1 MQLKSRLVFLHAHQ
15 KVYRLRNISVAYWLK
30 ELGAALP
37 HQSGVRIPTPFPVY
51 DCQRLTDSS
60 HIFILQWV
68 KQLKQKPKSKVGKTR
83 KSPRVP
89 EIPVC
94 YIESSESNG
103 RSNVKSPKAKGKA
116 TGKSPRAAVKAPQ
129 QATGKSPRA
138 AVKSPQQA
146 TRKSPRAAVKSPKQ
160 ATRKSPRVTAKP
172 VCQVICILPIT
183 PFFQGI
189 LHLLYNPLIKLLV
202 AVVTVGSRCILCR
215 LPHRGLW
222 QVRWSCACWNC
233 WRATAM
239 TR

>member
-1 MQLKSRLVFLHAHQ
+1 M
-15 KVYRLRNISVAYWLK
+15 
-30 ELGAALP
+30 
-37 HQSGVRIPTPFPVY
+37 
-51 DCQRLTDSS
+51 DSS

-103 RSNVKSPKAKGKA
+103 NVKSPKAKGKA
-116 TGKSPRAAVKAPQ
+116 TGKSPRAAVK
-129 QATGKSPRA
+129 SP
-138 AVKSPQQA
+138 KQA

-160 ATRKSPRVTAKP
+160 ATRKSPRAAVKSPKQATRKSPRATAKL

-189 LHLLYNPLIKLLV
+189 LHFC
-202 AVVTVGSRCILCR
+202 TT
-215 LPHRGLW
+215 H
-222 QVRWSCACWNC
+222 
-233 WRATAM
+233 
-239 TR
+239 

>member
-1 MQLKSRLVFLHAHQ
+1 M
-15 KVYRLRNISVAYWLK
+15 
-30 ELGAALP
+30 
-37 HQSGVRIPTPFPVY
+37 
-51 DCQRLTDSS
+51 
-60 HIFILQWV
+60 
-68 KQLKQKPKSKVGKTR
+68 GKTR

-116 TGKSPRAAVKAPQ
+116 TEKSPRAAVKSPQ

-138 AVKSPQQA
+138 AVKSPQQT

-160 ATRKSPRVTAKP
+160 ATRKSPRATANL
-172 VCQVICILPIT
+172 VCQAICILPIM

-202 AVVTVGSRCILCR
+202 AVVTVSSRCILCR

-233 WRATAM
+233 WRVTAK

>member
-15 KVYRLRNISVAYWLK
+15 KVYRLRNISVAYQLK
-30 ELGAALP
+30 ELGAALL
-37 HQSGVRIPTPFPVY
+37 HQSGAHIPTPFPVY
-51 DCQRLTDSS
+51 DCQRSTDSS

-68 KQLKQKPKSKVGKTR
+68 KQLKQKLKSKVGKTR

-116 TGKSPRAAVKAPQ
+116 TGKSPRAAVK
-129 QATGKSPRA
+129 
-138 AVKSPQQA
+138 
-146 TRKSPRAAVKSPKQ
+146 SPKQ

-172 VCQVICILPIT
+172 VCQVICILPIM

-222 QVRWSCACWNC
+222 QVQLSCTCWNC
-233 WRATAM
+233 SRATTMIRWLLFLFGSSGAQFLSGHLQSKRY
-239 TR
+239 TT

>member
-37 HQSGVRIPTPFPVY
+37 HQSGVHIPTPFPVY
-51 DCQRLTDSS
+51 DCQRSTDSS

-146 TRKSPRAAVKSPKQ
+146 TRKSPRA
-160 ATRKSPRVTAKP
+160 TAKM
-172 VCQVICILPIT
+172 VCQAICILPIT

-202 AVVTVGSRCILCR
+202 AVVTVGSQCILCC

-222 QVRWSCACWNC
+222 QVWWSCACWNC
-233 WRATAM
+233 WRANAM

>member
-1 MQLKSRLVFLHAHQ
+1 M
-15 KVYRLRNISVAYWLK
+15 RNISVAYQLK

-51 DCQRLTDSS
+51 DCQRSTDSS

-68 KQLKQKPKSKVGKTR
+68 KQLKHKTKSKVGKTR

-116 TGKSPRAAVKAPQ
+116 TGKSPRTAVKA
-129 QATGKSPRA
+129 
-138 AVKSPQQA
+138 PQQA
-146 TRKSPRAAVKSPKQ
+146 TRKSPRA
-160 ATRKSPRVTAKP
+160 TAKP
-172 VCQVICILPIT
+172 VCQAICILPVM

-202 AVVTVGSRCILCR
+202 AMVTVSSQCILCR
-215 LPHRGLW
+215 SPHRGLW
-222 QVRWSCACWNC
+222 QVW
-233 WRATAM
+233 
-239 TR
+239 

>member
-1 MQLKSRLVFLHAHQ
+1 MHTKKCIL
-15 KVYRLRNISVAYWLK
+15 LRNIWVAYRLK
-30 ELGAALP
+30 ELRAALP
-37 HQSGVRIPTPFPVY
+37 HQSGVCIPTPFPVY

-103 RSNVKSPKAKGKA
+103 RSNVKSSYAKGKA

-138 AVKSPQQA
+138 AVKSPHRQLG
-146 TRKSPRAAVKSPKQ
+146 S
-160 ATRKSPRVTAKP
+160 
-172 VCQVICILPIT
+172 L
-183 PFFQGI
+183 QGQ
-189 LHLLYNPLIKLLV
+189 L
-202 AVVTVGSRCILCR
+202 
-215 LPHRGLW
+215 
-222 QVRWSCACWNC
+222 
-233 WRATAM
+233 
-239 TR
+239 

>member
-15 KVYRLRNISVAYWLK
+15 KVYRLRNISVAYRLK

-37 HQSGVRIPTPFPVY
+37 HQSGVHIHTPFPVY

-160 ATRKSPRVTAKP
+160 ATRKSPRAAAKP
-172 VCQVICILPIT
+172 VCQAICILPIM

-202 AVVTVGSRCILCR
+202 AVVTVGSRCILCH

-222 QVRWSCACWNC
+222 QVWWSCTCWNC
-233 WRATAM
+233 WRVTAM

>member
-15 KVYRLRNISVAYWLK
+15 KVYWLRNISVAYWLK

-37 HQSGVRIPTPFPVY
+37 HQSGVRIRTPFPVY
-51 DCQRLTDSS
+51 DCQRSTDSS

-68 KQLKQKPKSKVGKTR
+68 KQLKQKPKSKVEKTR

-94 YIESSESNG
+94 YIESSEFNC

-116 TGKSPRAAVKAPQ
+116 TGKSPRAAVKSPQ
-129 QATGKSPRA
+129 QATGKSP
-138 AVKSPQQA
+138 K
-146 TRKSPRAAVKSPKQ
+146 AAVKSPKQ
-160 ATRKSPRVTAKP
+160 ATRKSPRATAKP

-183 PFFQGI
+183 PFCQGI

-202 AVVTVGSRCILCR
+202 AVVTVGSRCILCC
-215 LPHRGLW
+215 LFHRGLW
-222 QVRWSCACWNC
+222 QVWWSCACWNC
-233 WRATAM
+233 WRVTAT

>member
-1 MQLKSRLVFLHAHQ
+1 M
-15 KVYRLRNISVAYWLK
+15 YWLRNKLVAYQLK

-37 HQSGVRIPTPFPVY
+37 HRSGVHIPTPFPVY
-51 DCQRLTDSS
+51 DCQRSTDSS

-68 KQLKQKPKSKVGKTR
+68 KQLKQKTKSKVGKTR

-89 EIPVC
+89 EICVC

-103 RSNVKSPKAKGKA
+103 RSNVKSPKAKGKE
-116 TGKSPRAAVKAPQ
+116 
-129 QATGKSPRA
+129 
-138 AVKSPQQA
+138 
-146 TRKSPRAAVKSPKQ
+146 TRKSPRA
-160 ATRKSPRVTAKP
+160 TAKP
-172 VCQVICILPIT
+172 VCQVTCILPIT

-202 AVVTVGSRCILCR
+202 AAVTVGSRCILCC

-222 QVRWSCACWNC
+222 QVRWSCTCWNC
-233 WRATAM
+233 WRATTT

>member
-1 MQLKSRLVFLHAHQ
+1 MQLKSRLIFLHAHQ
-15 KVYRLRNISVAYWLK
+15 KVYQLRNISVAYRLK
-30 ELGAALP
+30 ELRAALP
-37 HQSGVRIPTPFPVY
+37 QQSGVRVPTPFPVY
-51 DCQRLTDSS
+51 DCQRCPDSS

-103 RSNVKSPKAKGKA
+103 NVKSPKAKGKA
-116 TGKSPRAAVKAPQ
+116 TGKF
-129 QATGKSPRA
+129 PRA
-138 AVKSPQQA
+138 AVKSPQQT

-160 ATRKSPRVTAKP
+160 ATRKSPRATAKP

-202 AVVTVGSRCILCR
+202 AVVTVDSGCILCH

-233 WRATAM
+233 WRVTAM